1 MMSQGKAIIGISVRR
16 ASFPPIPATCRAAAH
31 YRLVS
36 RQSLPGARSLPQCE
50 GHLPWC
56 MQVADECKQKGSAEA
71 KTYSVD
77 LSDTDNTAKFGKK
90 LQVPLPL
97 LT

>member
-1 MMSQGKAIIGISVRR
+1 M
-16 ASFPPIPATCRAAAH
+16 PAPLRV
-31 YRLVS
+31 VS
-36 RQSLPGARSLPQCE
+36 SSWR
-50 GHLPWC
+50 

-90 LQVPLPL
+90 LQVPPL
-97 LT
+97 T